1 MRVLIMNGNLVLR
14 SSLKLEGSW
23 RLMELG
29 DKGVGTVE
37 GEYTWNL
44 HRDHDIIV

>member
-1 MRVLIMNGNLVLR
+1 MKVLIMNGNLVLR
-14 SSLKLEGSW
+14 SSLNLEGLW

-29 DKGVGTVE
+29 DKGVGTV
-37 GEYTWNL
+37 GEECTWNL